1 MAATADAPSG
11 APPQPPLE
19 GLHPVLCTPEEER
32 LFSTL
37 LAAVRHS
44 GAFSWSV
51 LVLLPV
57 SC

>member
-1 MAATADAPSG
+1 MASDAFADAATG

-44 GAFSWSV
+44 GASPC
-51 LVLLPV
+51 LLACCV
-57 SC
+57 